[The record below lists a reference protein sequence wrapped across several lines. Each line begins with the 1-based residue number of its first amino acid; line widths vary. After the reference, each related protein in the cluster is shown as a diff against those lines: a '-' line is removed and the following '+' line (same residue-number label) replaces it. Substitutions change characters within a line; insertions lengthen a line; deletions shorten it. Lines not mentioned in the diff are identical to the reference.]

1 MKKLIAM
8 ILAACMLLCLVG
20 CGDKAPVETQA
31 ITEDAL
37 SAKQTEAKEPANM
50 EKIYDLMAA
59 QMPEMILMDETTML
73 NFCGIQAED
82 CVQVVAAICADGLIT
97 DEVWLIEAK
106 DQDALDRLKA
116 LAETRLQMKGEES
129 ITYSPEQYAVV
140 QEAKILTKG
149 LYMAMIVSPD
159 VDALEE
165 LFLDAVE

>member
-1 MKKLIAM
+1 MKKWIAM

-20 CGDKAPVETQA
+20 CGKKAPAETQTDA
-31 ITEDAL
+31 GDAL
-37 SAKQTEAKEPANM
+37 STEQTEAKEPANM
-50 EKIYDLMAA
+50 EKIYESMAA
-59 QMPEMILMDETTML
+59 QMPEMLLMDETTML

-106 DQDALDRLKA
+106 DQAALDRLKA

-140 QEAKILTKG
+140 QEAKLLTNG
-149 LYMAMIVSPD
+149 LYMALIVSPD

-165 LFLDAVE
+165 IFLGAVE